1 MYAKPDLLI
10 RYSEE
15 FRLKQAEESEVI
27 KINHQIVQN
36 RMELTRLKNTLRSGN
51 QTDQEIEEANAKMV
65 EIKEQDKRLKE
76 RRATFK
82 RVDNQN
88 LI

>member
-1 MYAKPDLLI
+1 M
-10 RYSEE
+10 
-15 FRLKQAEESEVI
+15 KQAEESEVI